1 MFVRRIPNKVKI
13 AGAKRDDCT
22 IIALGNAL
30 NISYDL
36 ARKVLQTFV
45 VKDPKTKEVLFKK
58 NNPLTKKEYILM
70 GHVESICAAVSV
82 DNETFGIRNPMKL
95 KEFAQAYSEGSYL
108 ALVQGHLSVVE
119 NGNIIDAWDSGERM
133 MVRCYK
139 IDRAKA
145 LETIKVI
152 SDYYKMSKEEH
163 IA

>member
-45 VKDPKTKEVLFKK
+45 VKDPFTKEVLFKK
-58 NNPLTKKEYILM
+58 NNPYTKKEYILM
-70 GHVESICAAVSV
+70 GHVERICAAVSIE
-82 DNETFGIRNPMKL
+82 NETFGINNPMNL
-95 KEFAQAYSEGSYL
+95 KEFAQAYSEGTYL

-119 NGNIIDAWDSGERM
+119 NGKIVDAWDSGEKM

-139 IDRAKA
+139 IDREKA
-145 LETIKVI
+145 LETIKGI
-152 SDYYKMSKEEH
+152 STHYRMNKEEH